1 MVGLS
6 SRFGCAPS
14 FTCGSVLIGGL
25 SSSTLVSELALMVLV
40 VMRERCG
47 VLLDNADALIA
58 ESIPLKKRRAAA
70 WLVTA
75 HDRNRVLFGA
85 SMSSWSLVR

>member
-1 MVGLS
+1 
-6 SRFGCAPS
+6 
-14 FTCGSVLIGGL
+14 
-25 SSSTLVSELALMVLV
+25 
-40 VMRERCG
+40 MRERCG